1 MLKVG
6 IIGAGG
12 VARAHARALNTL
24 KNAELVGVLDIDA
37 RGGVLRQCLRRHPG
51 HRHRRPAGSRRRRR
65 RGLPQLHTS

>member
-24 KNAELVGVLDIDA
+24 KSAELVGVLDIDA
-37 RGGVLRQCLRRHPG
+37 RAAESFTDAYGGTRSPMSMRCWNWPM
-51 HRHRRPAGSRRRRR
+51 PS
-65 RGLPQLHTS
+65 

>member
-24 KNAELVGVLDIDA
+24 KSAELVGVLDIDA
-37 RGGVLRQCLRRHPG
+37 RSPSPSPTPTAVPRSPMSMRCWNWPM
-51 HRHRRPAGSRRRRR
+51 PS
-65 RGLPQLHTS
+65 